1 MNNLK
6 LKINPIFAT
15 PLIMTVL
22 PNMDKLNQELKTLF
36 ESIESSNIRNSQPA
50 PTTRINIFD
59 SEMDLF
65 EWEDDAVKNL
75 KRILLPICEQ
85 TIQSL
90 NGYNFE
96 LTSRFSTSVDS
107 WFHITNDH
115 GYISPHIHS
124 NASWSAVY
132 YVDDGLPDAT
142 YEDNGVIRFLDT
154 RTGANMYLDAG
165 NYGLKEPFNSGAFV
179 VKPENGT
186 FIMFPSYLS
195 HEVAPFKG
203 KGKRIS
209 IAMNFS
215 FTKIK

>member
-1 MNNLK
+1 MNNLQ
-6 LKINPIFAT
+6 LKINPIFST
-15 PLIMTVL
+15 PLVMTVL
-22 PNMDKLNQELKTLF
+22 PNMQDLNLELKTLF
-36 ESIESSNIRNSQPA
+36 ESIEVLNSRNSQPA

-65 EWEDDAVKNL
+65 NWEDDAVKRL

-85 TIQSL
+85 TIKNL
-90 NGYNFE
+90 NGYDFD
-96 LTSRFSTSVDS
+96 LSSRFSMNVDS

-115 GYISPHIHS
+115 GYISPHIHP

-132 YVDDGLPDAT
+132 YVDDGSPDAT
-142 YEDNGVIRFLDT
+142 YQDNGVIRFLDT

-165 NYGLKEPFNSGAFV
+165 NFGMQEPFNSGAFV
-179 VKPENGT
+179 VKPENGA
-186 FIMFPSYLS
+186 FIMFPSYLN

-209 IAMNFS
+209 IALNIS
-215 FTKIK
+215 FLKKE